1 CPQTSNSC
9 PCLRPSRTMKDEG
22 GMMNHAALD
31 LIHSSFI
38 ISHSSFPLG
47 PIPARPCTLGREPSR
62 WLRECACRSDHGAWF
77 EDGQCAYR
85 WFASRF
91 LEDQCPT
98 SASAVL
104 LERPP
109 VSYSPPENSAKRFRF
124 RKARDVLDWAS
135 ESPGVESR
143 SLPDPAERRGL
154 RPGDRPSAAALP
166 RRAPAARARRM
177 A

>member
-1 CPQTSNSC
+1 
-9 PCLRPSRTMKDEG
+9 
-22 GMMNHAALD
+22 GMMNHEALD

-62 WLRECACRSDHGAWF
+62 WLRACACRSDRGAWF
-77 EDGQCAYR
+77 GGARCAYR

-104 LERPP
+104 PERRP
-109 VSYSPPENSAKRFRF
+109 VFCSPPGSSAKRFRF
-124 RKARDVLDWAS
+124 RKARGVLDWAS
-135 ESPGVESR
+135 ESPGVENR
-143 SLPDPAERRGL
+143 S
-154 RPGDRPSAAALP
+154 RPGLAG
-166 RRAPAARARRM
+166 
-177 A
+177 